1 MTVLGLDHVSVTCAD
16 LDASLTF
23 YHEAL
28 GIPVCGRGE
37 LRGGSAAAI
46 VGVPDLCARFAD
58 LALPDGRTLE
68 LIEAA
73 AGGPQHPDVLRP
85 GATHLAFR
93 VEDARAVFTRLRA
106 AGWSTA
112 SPAPVTIDEPGGS
125 WHASR
130 AFYTRDPD
138 GVTVEILQRP

>member
-1 MTVLGLDHVSVTCAD
+1 VTVLGLDPVSVTCAE

-23 YHEAL
+23 YRDAL
-28 GIPVCGRGE
+28 GIPVHERGE
-37 LRGGSAAAI
+37 LHGGSAGAI
-46 VGVPDLCARFAD
+46 VGVPDLRARFAD
-58 LALPDGRTLE
+58 LALPDGRILE

-73 AGGPQHPDVLRP
+73 AGEPQHPDVLRP
-85 GATHLAFR
+85 GAAHLAFR
-93 VEDARAVFTRLRA
+93 VDDAAAAFTRLRA

-112 SPAPVTIDEPGGS
+112 SPGPVTIDDPGGS